1 MAVSPALRW
10 PTEGA
15 AVMVTLSELRYLY
28 TSFTV
33 FRVPFSVAQASCLA
47 QSFLDNKNSMT

>member
-1 MAVSPALRW
+1 
-10 PTEGA
+10 
-15 AVMVTLSELRYLY
+15 MVTLSEQRYLY

-47 QSFLDNKNSMT
+47 QSFLDNKKSMT